1 MLKSTKNIAD
11 ILDNLTP
18 NDLNM
23 QLIYYLNFI
32 LLIRLNIIEYWE
44 MIGYLLGFLL
54 KKVNLITYILS
65 INNEQIN
72 TKIIDKFDKKLLT
85 LQKMK

>member
-1 MLKSTKNIAD
+1 MLKLTKNIVG

-18 NDLNM
+18 DGLNV

-72 TKIIDKFDKKLLT
+72 TKIIDKFDKNY
-85 LQKMK
+85 

>member
-1 MLKSTKNIAD
+1 MG

-18 NDLNM
+18 DGLNV

-72 TKIIDKFDKKLLT
+72 TKIIDKFDKELLT
-85 LQKMK
+85 LQK

>member
-1 MLKSTKNIAD
+1 MLKLTKNIVG

-18 NDLNM
+18 DGLNV

-85 LQKMK
+85 LQK

>member
-1 MLKSTKNIAD
+1 
-11 ILDNLTP
+11 
-18 NDLNM
+18 M

-85 LQKMK
+85 LQK

>member
-54 KKVNLITYILS
+54 KIVNLITYILS

>member
-85 LQKMK
+85 L

>member
-85 LQKMK
+85 LQK

>member
-1 MLKSTKNIAD
+1 MLKLTKNIVG

-18 NDLNM
+18 DGLNV

-54 KKVNLITYILS
+54 KK
-65 INNEQIN
+65 
-72 TKIIDKFDKKLLT
+72 
-85 LQKMK
+85 

>member
-1 MLKSTKNIAD
+1 
-11 ILDNLTP
+11 
-18 NDLNM
+18 
-23 QLIYYLNFI
+23 
-32 LLIRLNIIEYWE
+32 

-54 KKVNLITYILS
+54 KIVNLITYILS

-85 LQKMK
+85 L

>member
-44 MIGYLLGFLL
+44 MIGYVLGFLL
-54 KKVNLITYILS
+54 KIVNLITYILS

-85 LQKMK
+85 LQK

>member
-18 NDLNM
+18 DGLNM

-54 KKVNLITYILS
+54 KIVNLITYILS

-85 LQKMK
+85 L

>member
-1 MLKSTKNIAD
+1 
-11 ILDNLTP
+11 
-18 NDLNM
+18 
-23 QLIYYLNFI
+23 
-32 LLIRLNIIEYWE
+32 

-85 LQKMK
+85 L

>member
-1 MLKSTKNIAD
+1 MG

-18 NDLNM
+18 DGLNV

-85 LQKMK
+85 LQK

>member
-1 MLKSTKNIAD
+1 MLKLTKKIVG

-18 NDLNM
+18 DGLNV

-85 LQKMK
+85 LQK

>member
-1 MLKSTKNIAD
+1 
-11 ILDNLTP
+11 
-18 NDLNM
+18 M

>member
-1 MLKSTKNIAD
+1 
-11 ILDNLTP
+11 
-18 NDLNM
+18 M

-54 KKVNLITYILS
+54 KIVNLITYILS

-85 LQKMK
+85 LQK

>member
-1 MLKSTKNIAD
+1 
-11 ILDNLTP
+11 
-18 NDLNM
+18 M

-54 KKVNLITYILS
+54 KIVNLITYILS

-85 LQKMK
+85 L

>member
-54 KKVNLITYILS
+54 KIVNLITYILS

-85 LQKMK
+85 LQK

>member
-1 MLKSTKNIAD
+1 
-11 ILDNLTP
+11 
-18 NDLNM
+18 
-23 QLIYYLNFI
+23 
-32 LLIRLNIIEYWE
+32 

-54 KKVNLITYILS
+54 KIVNLITYILS

-85 LQKMK
+85 LQK

>member
-54 KKVNLITYILS
+54 KIVNLITYILS

-85 LQKMK
+85 L

>member
-1 MLKSTKNIAD
+1 
-11 ILDNLTP
+11 
-18 NDLNM
+18 M

-85 LQKMK
+85 L

>member
-1 MLKSTKNIAD
+1 MLKLTKNIVG

-18 NDLNM
+18 DGLNV

-85 LQKMK
+85 